1 MDRLTFQLE
10 QDASGEVDVHVHKT
24 QVNTISVD
32 LVFMLNLLVLTELK
46 IRNHKRFQ
54 R

>member
-24 QVNTISVD
+24 QVHTFLDD
-32 LVFMLNLLVLTELK
+32 LIFMNEVFGFA
-46 IRNHKRFQ
+46 HKTLGCFHIQ
-54 R
+54 K

>member
-24 QVNTISVD
+24 QVNSFSDD
-32 LVFMLNLLVLTELK
+32 LICMAYVLMMNTMCIL
-46 IRNHKRFQ
+46 
-54 R
+54 